1 MSLHAE
7 YHHLV
12 LYADQPMLLHEVVQG
27 LRHENG
33 LTVEIFSEMLG
44 EEFGRRE
51 RAVDS
56 HALQ

>member
-1 MSLHAE
+1 
-7 YHHLV
+7 
-12 LYADQPMLLHEVVQG
+12 MLLHEVVQG
-27 LRHENG
+27 LRHGNG